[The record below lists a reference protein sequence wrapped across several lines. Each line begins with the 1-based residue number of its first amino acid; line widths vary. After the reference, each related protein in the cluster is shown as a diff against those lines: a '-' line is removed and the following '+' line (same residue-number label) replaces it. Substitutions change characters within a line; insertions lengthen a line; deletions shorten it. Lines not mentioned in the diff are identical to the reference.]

1 MNPIKKTK
9 SYDNLFDCNL
19 ESSNFESSNSDGYS
33 SIDEIDELVKGIE
46 KYLIIDKE
54 YNSYYVLL
62 KELNKNIK
70 KENDYYTFLI
80 ESEGYSTKLIFRNKK
95 KLIEYYYKSIDLG
108 ELYEKFN

>member
-19 ESSNFESSNSDGYS
+19 ESSNSESSNSDGYS
-33 SIDEIDELVKGIE
+33 SIDELAEKVE

-54 YNSYYVLL
+54 YNSYYILL

>member
-19 ESSNFESSNSDGYS
+19 ESSNSDGYS
-33 SIDEIDELVKGIE
+33 SIDELVEEVE

-80 ESEGYSTKLIFRNKK
+80 ELDGYSTKLIFRNKK
-95 KLIEYYYKSIDLG
+95 KLIKYYYKSIDLG

>member
-9 SYDNLFDCNL
+9 SYDNLLDCN
-19 ESSNFESSNSDGYS
+19 SESSNSDGYFS
-33 SIDEIDELVKGIE
+33 IDELVEEVE